1 MIERLMRG
9 LAAVCL
15 GLSVAACSA
24 SEPPEPSAPETESRE
39 AVVPPTPSQSPSGAV
54 RAEIQSYELV
64 ATYPHDVGAF
74 TQGLFF
80 WEGALYE
87 STGRYGESSI
97 RKVDIETGTVQEIRD
112 IPPEYFGEGITR
124 WQDKII
130 ALTWRSGRGFVLDIA
145 TLAPESGFDYPGEG
159 WGMTASETQLIQS
172 DGSSILRFLN
182 PETLQITGTL
192 EVKLNG
198 QPLQLLN
205 ELEWVNGE
213 IWANVWQTDYI
224 ARINPETGNVV
235 AVIDFTGL
243 LPASQRADL
252 NDDVFNGIAYDP
264 DTGRIF
270 VTGKHWPA
278 LYEVKVPGI
287 EAAAPN

>member
-1 MIERLMRG
+1 MSRHILTLC
-9 LAAVCL
+9 LALCFSL
-15 GLSVAACSA
+15 PLSACSA
-24 SEPPEPSAPETESRE
+24 SEPAETPAATSQTNDTSATPPSL
-39 AVVPPTPSQSPSGAV
+39 SGAV

-64 ATYPHDVGAF
+64 ATYPHDEAAF

-80 WEGALYE
+80 WDGALYE

-97 RKVDIETGTVQEIRD
+97 RKVDIETGTVQDMRD

-159 WGMTASETQLIQS
+159 WGLTASDTHLIQS
-172 DGSSILRFLN
+172 DGSSVLRFLN
-182 PETLQITGTL
+182 PQTLQITGTL
-192 EVKLNG
+192 DVKLNG
-198 QPLQLLN
+198 QPLEFLN

-224 ARINPETGNVV
+224 ARINPDTGNVI
-235 AVIDFTGL
+235 AVVDFTGL
-243 LPASQRADL
+243 LPASERADL

-264 DTGRIF
+264 ETGRIF

-278 LYEVKVPGI
+278 LYEVNVPGL
-287 EAAAPN
+287 EASASN